1 MGRTDFGFFVGEDKY
16 HCWYCNEVKNISEF
30 VKDNSKKIGFKTKCK
45 ECYNDYMREYRN
57 MNKRAEELIEY
68 YEKNKKKNDK

>member
-16 HCWYCNEVKNISEF
+16 HCWYCKEVKNISQF

-57 MNKRAEELIEY
+57 MNKRVEELIDY
-68 YEKNKKKNDK
+68 YEKSKKKNE